1 MQQTAV
7 QLEEGADSFRNRSK
21 IELEFRLQG
30 AEVEEAELH
39 GSVSGIPVSTEP
51 SQVLGP
57 GSRIRAPSPDRQE
70 RDEAEEAEPGMDA
83 SVDKPKAKPAK
94 QSKSQKKA
102 KRTPPVM
109 PVPVKT
115 RVELLP
121 PVRLPALT
129 RRNRKNTDDLD
140 WNMEDLN
147 AEELT
152 LLTSVIDEDEP
163 SSSLQSVSH
172 DPAKERLWKSVFGLD
187 DMSLARRVQQVLPL
201 PQRQPLP
208 QLLPKSGPETL
219 QGVSPKQKPLA
230 HLVDHPQTPRSPCRQ
245 ARLLD

>member
-1 MQQTAV
+1 MEDIAHDGVRPAAGSLSDQDLLLSGRRKKEQEEQEEQEEHEKQEGLEEQEQKEQQDAEEEVEEAEEEEEEEEEEFQKLSAAVQQTAV

-39 GSVSGIPVSTEP
+39 GSVSGIPVSTEL

-129 RRNRKNTDDLD
+129 RRNRKNTVAKLKS
-140 WNMEDLN
+140 
-147 AEELT
+147 AS
-152 LLTSVIDEDEP
+152 LLI
-163 SSSLQSVSH
+163 
-172 DPAKERLWKSVFGLD
+172 
-187 DMSLARRVQQVLPL
+187 
-201 PQRQPLP
+201 
-208 QLLPKSGPETL
+208 
-219 QGVSPKQKPLA
+219 
-230 HLVDHPQTPRSPCRQ
+230 
-245 ARLLD
+245 